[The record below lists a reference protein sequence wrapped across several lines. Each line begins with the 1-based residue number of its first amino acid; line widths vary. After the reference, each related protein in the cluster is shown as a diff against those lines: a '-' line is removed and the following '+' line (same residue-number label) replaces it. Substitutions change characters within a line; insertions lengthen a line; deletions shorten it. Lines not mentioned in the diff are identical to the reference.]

1 VTDLFPL
8 VPLLLV
14 TIGGLT
20 ASRRLDHDTFLV
32 LLYLLGFID
41 LATSRLIGSGLGNC
55 DGNFSLLKHCT
66 SSWLCQIPGKTMLRS
81 EILRFLSSFCTASS
95 ASVEELHT
103 AKA

>member
-1 VTDLFPL
+1 MTDLFPL

-41 LATSRLIGSGLGNC
+41 LATSRLIGAGLGNC

-66 SSWLCQIPGKTMLRS
+66 S
-81 EILRFLSSFCTASS
+81 A
-95 ASVEELHT
+95 
-103 AKA
+103 